1 MKTKI
6 IATILLFAFAIFQP
20 LFAQSAKFGEGLEKN
35 VVKSKNGDILISMK
49 LVSPNKEENPHDFYP
64 FTWSFIK
71 YFEPNFDFAE
81 LLKKYKFK
89 NENRGGAEYLDL
101 YMQYLKKEK
110 KVQLQQAQFNAGA
123 IKKHLDNDFI
133 LHMWGGIP
141 NDELELFSMRSFNRP
156 QETVS
161 QLKRFLSDQGN
172 VKRRKNNEG
181 QSTHGYFYIVGYNN
195 DTQEFAVYFANTS
208 YTLYWIP
215 TKQFK
220 EYAKIICYFKI

>member
-6 IATILLFAFAIFQP
+6 IATILVFACTIFQP
-20 LFAQSAKFGEGLEKN
+20 LLAQPAKFGEGLEKN
-35 VVKSKNGDILISMK
+35 IVKSKNGDVLIPMK
-49 LVSPNKEENPHDFYP
+49 LVSPSKEENPHDFYHH
-64 FTWSFIK
+64 TWFFIK

-110 KVQLQQAQFNAGA
+110 KVQLHQAPFNAGT
-123 IKKHLDNDFI
+123 IKKHLDNGLI

-141 NDELELFSMRSFNRP
+141 NDELELFYARSSNRP

-172 VKRRKNNEG
+172 VKRKKDAG
-181 QSTHGYFYIVGYNN
+181 DSLHGYFYIVGYNT
-195 DTQEFAVYFANTS
+195 DTQEFAVYFATTS

-215 TKQFK
+215 AKYFK
-220 EYAKIICYFKI
+220 EYARIICYFKI